1 MVRVFLSSV
10 LLIMA
15 LWCMNGFAQ
24 NADVQTSELVGKT
37 WTLVSLQDQDLS
49 AKPAVTVR
57 FDDDGRLSGANG
69 CTSYEAT
76 YAITDGVLQ
85 VSGELGDVQLGCPE
99 ALMTRANA
107 YVVALGR
114 ATAFTIDDGRLSL
127 RDDSDAETAGF
138 EPYSQ
143 ILSANAWHV
152 TAYNNGENA
161 MVDVLDSI
169 QITMNFGDEGRLTG
183 SAGCNDYFADFEA
196 GDETVTVAAPG
207 ATRRMCA
214 DPTGIMEQETLFL
227 AALASAAEFRL
238 IGNALTIRRADG
250 ELVLTMAFA
259 TDETAAATDDERV
272 DAQQVE
278 LEPLSEELIAQF
290 DLRVAQMKANS
301 EDFLS
306 LKVRVD
312 VSEGLAGDVFSAR
325 LDRLWTSN
333 LKDVLSL
340 TRDVMAQKEDGKDV
354 SGYWNILQA
363 VLNEIPNQAYDAMQ
377 RMRGRINFPAID
389 LEPADF
395 VVEDQILFRQMAE
408 MDEIYATF
416 ISYLEVAD
424 SLGIDANEEREFLV
438 ETLTDSAAN
447 RSVFLEMAQDNV
459 TILKSSVATLPNDTG
474 LTDWLSAADARVS
487 NTAKAMQSIVNLM
500 SALDIESRQ
509 YRQQVLTVTGEIT
522 TDVLDVG
529 IFTSLVAEWTAG
541 LFDLL
546 AEDGMTLVLRS
557 LLVLFV
563 MFVFVKIASFVQKM
577 VDSALGSSRFQI
589 SNLLRRMIVMSVRN
603 IVIMIGVL
611 IAISQIGIS
620 LAPLLAGLGIIGFII
635 GFALQDSLAN
645 FASGMLILLYRPFDV
660 GDVVEA
666 GGVSGKVSHMSL
678 VNTTFMTFDNKRLVV
693 PNNLI
698 WGSVITNLTAQL
710 TRRVDLVFGISYL
723 DDIERAESV
732 FRDVVK
738 AHDLVLDTPEPLIK
752 VNELADSSVNFIVRP
767 WVKTD
772 DYWDV
777 YWDLTKAVKLR
788 LDQEGI
794 SIPFPQRDVHMIG
807 SEST

>member
-10 LLIMA
+10 ILA
-15 LWCMNGFAQ
+15 TVLWCLDSSAQ
-24 NADVQTSELVGKT
+24 SADIQTTELVGKT
-37 WTLVSLQDQDLS
+37 WTLVSLQDLDVS

-57 FDDDGRLSGANG
+57 FEEDGRLSGANG

-76 YAITDGVLQ
+76 YAITDGVLEI
-85 VSGELGDVQLGCPE
+85 SGELGDVQLGCPE
-99 ALMTRANA
+99 AFMSRANA
-107 YVVALGR
+107 YGVALGR
-114 ATAFTIDDGRLSL
+114 TTAFAIDGGRLSL
-127 RDDSDAETAGF
+127 RDSADAETASF

-152 TAYNNGENA
+152 TAYSNSQNA
-161 MVDVLDSI
+161 MVDVLDGT
-169 QITMNFGDEGRLTG
+169 QMTMNFGDEGRLTG
-183 SAGCNDYFADFEA
+183 SAGCNNFFADYEA
-196 GDETVTVAAPG
+196 GDETVTIAAAG
-207 ATRRMCA
+207 TTRKMCA

-238 IGNALTIRRADG
+238 IGNILTIRRADS
-250 ELVLTMAFA
+250 ELVLTMAVA
-259 TDETAAATDDERV
+259 TDETAVPTVDE
-272 DAQQVE
+272 DLGDQLLE
-278 LEPLSEELIAQF
+278 LEPLTEELTAQF
-290 DLRVAQMKANS
+290 DLRVAEMKVNS
-301 EDFLS
+301 EDFMI

-312 VSEGLAGDVFSAR
+312 LSEGLAGDVFSAR

-333 LKDVLSL
+333 LKGVLSL

-354 SGYWNILQA
+354 SAYWNILQA
-363 VLNEIPNQAYDAMQ
+363 VLNEVPSQAYDAMQ
-377 RMRGRINFPAID
+377 RVRGRVNFPETD

-395 VVEDQILFRQMAE
+395 VVEDQILFREMAE
-408 MDEIYATF
+408 VDEIYATF

-424 SLGIDANEEREFLV
+424 SLGIDAAEEREFMV

-447 RSVFLEMAQDNV
+447 RSVFLEMAQNDVN
-459 TILKSSVATLPNDTG
+459 TLRSSVATLPDNAD
-474 LTDWLSAADARVS
+474 LTAWLSAADARVS
-487 NTAKAMQSIVNLM
+487 NTANSMQSVINLM

-529 IFTSLVAEWTAG
+529 IFTNLVSEWSSA
-541 LFDLL
+541 LLKLL
-546 AEDGMTLVLRS
+546 AEDGMTLLFRS

-563 MFVFVKIASFVQKM
+563 IFVFVKIANLVQKV
-577 VDSALGSSRFQI
+577 VDRALGSSRFRI

-603 IVIMIGVL
+603 FVIVIGIL
-611 IAISQIGIS
+611 IAISQMGIS
-620 LAPLLAGLGIIGFII
+620 LAPLLAGLGILGFIV

-693 PNNLI
+693 PNNMI

-710 TRRVDLVFGISYL
+710 TRRVDLVFGISYQ

-732 FRDVVK
+732 FRDVVN
-738 AHDLVLDTPEPLIK
+738 AHELVLDTPEPLIK
-752 VNELADSSVNFIVRP
+752 VHELADSSVNMIVRP

-777 YWDLTKAVKLR
+777 YWDLMKAIKLR
-788 LDQEGI
+788 LDKEGI

-807 SEST
+807 SDST